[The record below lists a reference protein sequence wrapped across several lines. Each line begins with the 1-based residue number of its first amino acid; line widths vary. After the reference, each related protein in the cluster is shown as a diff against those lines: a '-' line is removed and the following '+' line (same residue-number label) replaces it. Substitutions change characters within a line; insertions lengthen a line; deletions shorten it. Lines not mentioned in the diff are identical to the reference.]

1 MSPNSK
7 PVFSKD
13 QVNKIQK
20 EHESKVDTLLQQL
33 NSRDDKIKQLYD
45 ELAKVNEQLI
55 SSQKEQRALNDEK
68 QIGQFGKLVN
78 NNSTPQ

>member
-68 QIGQFGKLVN
+68 ANWPIRK
-78 NNSTPQ
+78 TC

>member
-45 ELAKVNEQLI
+45 EFAKVNEQLI
-55 SSQKEQRALNDEK
+55 SSQKEQK
-68 QIGQFGKLVN
+68 SFK
-78 NNSTPQ
+78 